1 MLLDPP
7 LPSDLA
13 LPHAMKRQ
21 LKALMGFRHYLE
33 IYLLALDGLEKQAY
47 RQ

>member
-7 LPSDLA
+7 LPRELA

-21 LKALMGFRHYLE
+21 LKALMGFGHHLE
-33 IYLLALDGLEKQAY
+33 RNLLALDGLEKQAY
-47 RQ
+47 RK